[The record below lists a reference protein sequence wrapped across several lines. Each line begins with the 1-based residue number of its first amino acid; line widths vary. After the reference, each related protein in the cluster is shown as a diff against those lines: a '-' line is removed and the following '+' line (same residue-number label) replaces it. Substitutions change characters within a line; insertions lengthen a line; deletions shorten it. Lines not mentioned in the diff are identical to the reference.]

1 MDIDPRLIKGI
12 MNHPI
17 REEFLIGENIQNRYM
32 ITKPHVDLKIDANID
47 WDNKCASLSIQFK
60 LFLI

>member
-12 MNHPI
+12 MNNPI
-17 REEFLIGENIQNRYM
+17 REEFLIGENIQNRYI
-32 ITKPHVDLKIDANID
+32 ITEPHVDLKIDANID
-47 WDNKCASLSIQFK
+47 WDKKCASLSIQFK